1 MELEARVTN
10 LYQIRE
16 DEKFLDTILEAAVVN
31 STITDKPLS
40 PPDPWPALGAK
51 PSGSAPNRGL
61 RSRKIGG
68 VSETDTLPAYALVL
82 RNSFESLGTPKAK
95 RHRSIDTEHEGPVPP
110 MRQDGA
116 STPTRPAQ
124 LRQGDVHFTWTQATH

>member
-1 MELEARVTN
+1 MELETRVTN

-16 DEKFLDTILEAAVVN
+16 DENFLDTILEAAVVN

-51 PSGSAPNRGL
+51 PKKWQRTEPWIKVQENR
-61 RSRKIGG
+61 RSKRNRHSSSIR
-68 VSETDTLPAYALVL
+68 SPPLVL

-116 STPTRPAQ
+116 
-124 LRQGDVHFTWTQATH
+124 